1 MSCVKFIAINTRYG
15 IVNLTFN
22 AKCCIIMSK
31 SNDKDFNMANKNK
44 LSIYL
49 VKAGLFE
56 KEDIFEKPE
65 EIDIFTTL
73 TDGSPVYYIPS
84 DVHKPSWLK
93 SFFLQDGN
101 NDMWQANSRVVLIK
115 RINIDN
121 EEKVF
126 ALTFGYAR
134 FLFKTNVLEEQFGL
148 RIVLNTIKQNELR
161 KISKTSVG
169 TNQKQS
175 DEQLPKNSDISEFG
189 FDINRDLMKNVSG
202 KSEDEVFEKSMLTG
216 GDIFSL
222 TVSRDI
228 SNLDE
233 FLEYCYRR
241 YKDTS
246 YQDRFSWIDNIK
258 YVRDKSLVEKLDSKL
273 IEEINNEN
281 FTQVWMA
288 VPEVVDW
295 EDIKDF
301 SISNDSTHYNDIE
314 IDKVIASLRN
324 PLTNISQLMSKTIKA
339 ISSRDD
345 NESIYEWKAYN
356 CIVAEISLDNC
367 EYCLSNGKWYKI
379 NNNFATDINRQ
390 YNEIDLFGETF
401 IDYDHADED
410 AYNSALVGSLDSS
423 LLLHTYK
430 ITTGGQ
436 GNNIEPCD
444 VFWNNKIIHI
454 KRNGGSSLLSHLFN
468 QALVSSQ
475 MWLDASARQQLKN
488 KMREKGW
495 PNIIP
500 DRFNSSDYEIV
511 LAIINKFTDERPKIP
526 FFSKVAIC
534 FTVKNITNFGFKVS
548 LKNITNKK

>member
-1 MSCVKFIAINTRYG
+1 
-15 IVNLTFN
+15 
-22 AKCCIIMSK
+22 
-31 SNDKDFNMANKNK
+31 MANKNK
-44 LSIYL
+44 LSVYL
-49 VKAGLFE
+49 LKSGLFE
-56 KEDIFEKPE
+56 KDDIFEKPD
-65 EIDIFTTL
+65 EIDVFTTL
-73 TDGSPVYYIPS
+73 SDGSSVYYKPS
-84 DVHKPSWLK
+84 DVHKPSWLRN
-93 SFFLQDGN
+93 FFLQDGN

-115 RINIDN
+115 RMIIDN
-121 EEKVF
+121 EDRVF

-134 FLFKTNVLEEQFGL
+134 FLFKANVLEEQFGL
-148 RIVLNTIKQNELR
+148 RIVLNTIKQNEIR

-175 DEQLPKNSDISEFG
+175 DKQLPKNSDISEFG

-222 TVSRDI
+222 TVSRDV
-228 SNLDE
+228 SNIDE

-241 YKDTS
+241 YKETS

-258 YVRDKSLVEKLDSKL
+258 YVRDKSLVERLDAKL
-273 IEEINNEN
+273 IEEINSKN

-288 VPEVVDW
+288 VPEVVNW

-301 SISNDSTHYNDIE
+301 SISNDTAHYSDIK

-345 NESIYEWKAYN
+345 HDSVYEWKAYN
-356 CIVAEISLDNC
+356 CIVAELSLDNF

-379 NNNFATDINRQ
+379 NNSFAADINRQ
-390 YNEIDLFGETF
+390 YNEIDLLGETF
-401 IDYDHADED
+401 IDYNHMDED
-410 AYNSALVGSLDSS
+410 SYNAALVDSLDGA
-423 LLLHTYK
+423 LLLHKYK

-444 VFWNNKIIHI
+444 VLWNNKIIYI

-468 QALVSSQ
+468 QARVASQ
-475 MWLDASARQQLKN
+475 MWLDSGARKQLKDKLLEN
-488 KMREKGW
+488 GYTDVITEK
-495 PNIIP
+495 
-500 DRFNSSDYEIV
+500 FNSNDYEIV
-511 LAIINKFTDERPKIP
+511 IAIINKFIEDRPKIP

-534 FTVKNITNFGFKVS
+534 FTIKDIKNFGFKVS
-548 LKNITNKK
+548 VKNIKNVK

>member
-1 MSCVKFIAINTRYG
+1 MG
-15 IVNLTFN
+15 TFLRF
-22 AKCCIIMSK
+22 AYSK
-31 SNDKDFNMANKNK
+31 
-44 LSIYL
+44 
-49 VKAGLFE
+49 
-56 KEDIFEKPE
+56 
-65 EIDIFTTL
+65 
-73 TDGSPVYYIPS
+73 
-84 DVHKPSWLK
+84 
-93 SFFLQDGN
+93 
-101 NDMWQANSRVVLIK
+101 VLAAPPQ
-115 RINIDN
+115 
-121 EEKVF
+121 E
-126 ALTFGYAR
+126 
-134 FLFKTNVLEEQFGL
+134 
-148 RIVLNTIKQNELR
+148 
-161 KISKTSVG
+161 
-169 TNQKQS
+169 
-175 DEQLPKNSDISEFG
+175 
-189 FDINRDLMKNVSG
+189 
-202 KSEDEVFEKSMLTG
+202 
-216 GDIFSL
+216 
-222 TVSRDI
+222 
-228 SNLDE
+228 
-233 FLEYCYRR
+233 
-241 YKDTS
+241 
-246 YQDRFSWIDNIK
+246 
-258 YVRDKSLVEKLDSKL
+258 
-273 IEEINNEN
+273 
-281 FTQVWMA
+281 
-288 VPEVVDW
+288 
-295 EDIKDF
+295 
-301 SISNDSTHYNDIE
+301 
-314 IDKVIASLRN
+314 
-324 PLTNISQLMSKTIKA
+324 
-339 ISSRDD
+339 SSRDD

-488 KMREKGW
+488 KMREKGC

>member
-1 MSCVKFIAINTRYG
+1 
-15 IVNLTFN
+15 
-22 AKCCIIMSK
+22 MSK

-115 RINIDN
+115 RITIDN
-121 EEKVF
+121 EEIVF

-488 KMREKGW
+488 KMREKGC

-548 LKNITNKK
+548 LKNINNKK